1 MVQPMSKISMIG
13 LGCPKNQVD
22 AEMLLAKL
30 VNAGFEI
37 QPEVEGSDA
46 VIINTCGFID
56 SAKQEA
62 IDTILYAAQ
71 LKNEG
76 LVGNIIVTGCLAE
89 RYRDEI
95 STEMPEVDAVVGIG
109 SNGDIADICRKIING
124 KKENFFKS
132 KYCLSLDGDRIL
144 TTPPHYAYLKIAEGC
159 SNCCTYCAIP
169 SIRGKYR
176 SREIESIVTEAKNL
190 AAKGVKELIVVAQ
203 DTTRYGIDIYG
214 ELKLPVLLK
223 ELCKLDGIEWIR
235 LLYCYPECMT
245 DELIDTIAAEKK
257 ICKYIDLPLQHA
269 DGEILRKMNRTGDE
283 ESLTALINK
292 LREKISDVVIRTTF
306 ITGFPGESEEKFE
319 VLSRFINNI
328 GFERLGCFAYSPEE
342 GTFAAGM
349 DNQIDDEIKV
359 HRSGLIMERQYGIF
373 SLKQESRIGSVMQ
386 VIVDGFDEENMLYLG
401 RTYMDAPEI
410 DTQVIISTED
420 ELLPGQMINVKVI
433 GVDDCDLVGEAITE

>member
-1 MVQPMSKISMIG
+1 MNNISMIG

-22 AEMLLAKL
+22 AEMLLATL
-30 VNAGFEI
+30 VNAGFDI
-37 QPEVEGSDA
+37 QPEVEGSDI

-62 IDTILYAAQ
+62 IDTILYAAE

-76 LVGNIIVTGCLAE
+76 LVGGIVVTGCLAE

-109 SNGDIADICRKIING
+109 SNGDIAEICKAVIDG
-124 KKENFFKS
+124 KKYNDYKS
-132 KYCLSLDGDRIL
+132 KYCLSLEGDRIL

-169 SIRGKYR
+169 SIRGKFR
-176 SREIESIVTEAKNL
+176 SREIESIVSEAENL

-203 DTTRYGIDIYG
+203 DTTRYGIDLYG
-214 ELKLPVLLK
+214 EYKLPVLLRK
-223 ELCKLDGIEWIR
+223 LCKIDGIEWIR

-245 DELIDTIAAEKK
+245 DELIDTIAAESK

-269 DGEILRKMNRTGDE
+269 DGEILKKMNRTGDE
-283 ESLTALINK
+283 ASLTELINNI
-292 LREKISDVVIRTTF
+292 RTKIPDVVIRTTF
-306 ITGFPGESEEKFE
+306 ITGFPGESEGQFE
-319 VLSRFINNI
+319 TLSRFINNI

-342 GTFAAGM
+342 GTFAAKM
-349 DNQIDDEIKV
+349 DNQVDDEIKA
-359 HRSGLIMERQYGIF
+359 HRSEIIMERQYGVL
-373 SLKQESRIGSVMQ
+373 SSKQESKIGTVMK
-386 VIVDGFDEENMLYLG
+386 VIVDGFDDENMLYMG

-420 ELLPGQMINVKVI
+420 ELFAGDLINVKII
-433 GVDDCDLVGEAITE
+433 GVDDCDLVGEAISE